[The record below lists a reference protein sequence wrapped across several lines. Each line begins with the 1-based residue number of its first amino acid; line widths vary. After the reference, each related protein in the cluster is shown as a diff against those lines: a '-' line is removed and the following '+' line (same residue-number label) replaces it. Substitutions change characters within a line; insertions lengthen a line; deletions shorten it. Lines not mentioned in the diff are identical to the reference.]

1 MLVDAATGALREM
14 FSAGRA
20 EAACMVALS
29 RTEVLAVK
37 DSTGVLVGPDGSAKH
52 KAGGS
57 SPGQNHGQSQCMAG
71 SEDCLCRPE
80 AGELLGASGKLG
92 GCQAVLP
99 ACMRGQDAAWAACSL
114 GSTGMAAGTSR
125 NFGTRQ
131 VLWPSCHAWQG
142 AAGQVLVQACI
153 MAE

>member
-37 DSTGVLVGPDGSAKH
+37 DSTGVLVGPDGSVKH

-57 SPGQNHGQSQCMAG
+57 SPGQNRGQSQCMAG
-71 SEDCLCRPE
+71 SEDCLCCPE
-80 AGELLGASGKLG
+80 AGEGAPRSIG
-92 GCQAVLP
+92 QA
-99 ACMRGQDAAWAACSL
+99 W
-114 GSTGMAAGTSR
+114 GM
-125 NFGTRQ
+125 
-131 VLWPSCHAWQG
+131 PSCTASVHEG
-142 AAGQVLVQACI
+142 AGCGRGCL
-153 MAE
+153 